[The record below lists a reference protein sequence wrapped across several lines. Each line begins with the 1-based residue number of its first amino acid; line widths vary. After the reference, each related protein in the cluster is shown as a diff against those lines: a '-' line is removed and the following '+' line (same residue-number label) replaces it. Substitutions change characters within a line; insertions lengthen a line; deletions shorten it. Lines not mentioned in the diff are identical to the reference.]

1 MTSQLVLVRVGGVV
15 APRSDLRLGLASAS
29 DWDAKAFLPLPASLK
44 LKSKIIKDRSSPI
57 ELPTFFHILLLENLA

>member
-1 MTSQLVLVRVGGVV
+1 MTSQPVLVKADGLV

-29 DWDAKAFLPLPASLK
+29 DWDAKAFLPLPTSLN

-57 ELPTFFHILLLENLA
+57 ELPTSFHVFLLENLA